1 MNSILMQLA
10 TTGEGSILS
19 PVLELHK
26 KKRRSAFAPGSP
38 LFAETVAVLQE
49 VLSKYQNVTVI
60 VDALDECEPKARKN
74 LITEFNSLIDSA
86 NNSLSTVFKLFI
98 SSRRNEDIVNA
109 FENTPKLALEATDNR
124 EDIAKFIS
132 DGIDP
137 LPIRPVLKEEI
148 SRTLQNKSE
157 GV

>member
-26 KKRRSAFAPGSP
+26 KKRGSAFAPGSP

-109 FENTPKLALEATDNR
+109 LKNTPNLALEATDNR

-137 LPIRPVLKEEI
+137 LPIKSVLKEEI
-148 SRTLQNKSE
+148 GRTLQNQNE